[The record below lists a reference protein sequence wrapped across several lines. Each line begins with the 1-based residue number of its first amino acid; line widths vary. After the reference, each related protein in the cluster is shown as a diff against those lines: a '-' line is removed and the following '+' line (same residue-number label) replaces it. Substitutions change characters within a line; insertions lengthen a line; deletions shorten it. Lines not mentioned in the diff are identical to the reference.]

1 MKVMEI
7 INKYLK
13 IIENVSSDGTTI
25 FIGVEPKVA
34 QELLDYNNYHL
45 KDFLE
50 NKIQNNIMNCN
61 LKVLNLSK
69 EFGNNEKL
77 NELCKDISNLLL
89 ELKDICELIIEIL
102 YNMPHLKKG
111 KNGSYQ
117 TVYLSLVDYIRIQEI
132 LDLDFEFY
140 YRVCQIKNLLN
151 NLYMRSRQYQI
162 RQYFIDSIECIYGDV
177 DEIYN
182 KNFRKKLCTLISG
195 KINTKKLFKKYKNI
209 I

>member
-1 MKVMEI
+1 MEFMEI
-7 INKYLK
+7 INKYSK
-13 IIENVSSDGTTI
+13 IIENVSSNGTTI
-25 FIGVEPKVA
+25 FIRVEPKVA

-50 NKIQNNIMNCN
+50 NKIQNNIIDCT
-61 LKVLNLSK
+61 LRVINLS
-69 EFGNNEKL
+69 EEIGNNENL
-77 NELCKDISNLLL
+77 NELCKDIWNLFL
-89 ELKDICELIIEIL
+89 ELREICQLMIGIL

-132 LDLDFEFY
+132 LDLDFELY

-151 NLYMRSRQYQI
+151 NLYMRSKQYQI
-162 RQYFIDSIECIYGDV
+162 KQYFIDSIEYIYGDV